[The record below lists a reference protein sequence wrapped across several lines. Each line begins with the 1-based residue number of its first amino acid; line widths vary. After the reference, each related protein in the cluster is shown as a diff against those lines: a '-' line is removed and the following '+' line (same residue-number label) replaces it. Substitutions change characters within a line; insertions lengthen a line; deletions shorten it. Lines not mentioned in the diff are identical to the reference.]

1 MDSLFPIILL
11 VVVLSLISK
20 AKKKAGNQNSSNNQE
35 AARQRQ
41 QRINARIQ
49 KMNGKPDP
57 EQEEMTGAQAVQ
69 TAFTEPFGYGEGN
82 DPCHDELLG
91 HSYPPA
97 APSGSMTVA
106 FARQDTE
113 NSVSFMAPLQAE
125 EGVDPCHEEYLTGP
139 ARNTEPDENED
150 TQWQNNDL
158 LRGIIVSQILTRPV
172 SMRKRT

>member
-11 VVVLSLISK
+11 VIVLSLISK
-20 AKKKAGNQNSSNNQE
+20 AKKKNGSQSKAEQ
-35 AARQRQ
+35 ARQKRVE
-41 QRINARIQ
+41 ARNQ
-49 KMNGKPDP
+49 MMRELADAGEEEP
-57 EQEEMTGAQAVQ
+57 EAGHPSRDSHSG
-69 TAFTEPFGYGEGN
+69 FSSFGEGN

-139 ARNTEPDENED
+139 ARNREPDENED

>member
-57 EQEEMTGAQAVQ
+57 EQEEMTEAQAVQ

-91 HSYPPA
+91 HAYPPA
-97 APSGSMTVA
+97 APSNTVA
-106 FARQDTE
+106 FARPDA
-113 NSVSFMAPLQAE
+113 SVSFMAPLQAE

-139 ARNTEPDENED
+139 ARNREPDENED
-150 TQWQNNDL
+150 TPWQNNDL